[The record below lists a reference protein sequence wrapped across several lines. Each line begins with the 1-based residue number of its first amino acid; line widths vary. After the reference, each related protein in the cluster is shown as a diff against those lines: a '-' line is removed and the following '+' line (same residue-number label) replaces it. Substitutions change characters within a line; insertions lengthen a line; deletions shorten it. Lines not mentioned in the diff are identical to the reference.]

1 METFLALLP
10 VLLLLGLLLGAQWS
24 AAKAGMA
31 SAGAAA
37 IIAVLG
43 FGYGTDGAG
52 LSIALAGPLLEAIFT
67 ALTIIWIVFPALA
80 IHDFQT
86 RSGATSLIGEWLTG
100 LTDDPRVVA
109 LLVAWFFALF
119 LEGAA
124 GFGTPVALAAP
135 LLAGLGFPPVK
146 ALSLALIGHAVG
158 VSFGAVGTPIVPL
171 IDATGLD
178 PRTLS
183 FTIMALHAAL
193 GWMMAALLYVSGSSA
208 RQTTEKGL
216 TSLIWVGSAS
226 AFFLIPAVL
235 IAWAIGPELPTLGG
249 AFFGAILFVG
259 FVRWQKPRGN
269 DKPSPNAKELLRA
282 AAPYLIILGLV
293 LATRLVPPFQHWL
306 RGPTLEWTLE
316 GGFGGTMA
324 PLYHPGTMLF
334 LGLLLTGASRAG
346 GARQIGVA
354 ATAAAVRLPAVA
366 AALVSVLLLAR
377 LMVHSG
383 MIDTLAGAA
392 AATLG
397 SGWAIAAPAA
407 GVLGT
412 FVTGSA
418 TASNILLGSFQ
429 FTTALNTGLSPM
441 LITAGQGVGAAI
453 GNIITPHNIVAGA
466 ATVGLVGREGD
477 VMKRTLPACLL
488 YTAAAGLLVFALSR
502 VG

>member
-1 METFLALLP
+1 VATFLALLP
-10 VLLLLGLLLGAQWS
+10 VLLLLGLLLGARWS

-31 SAGAAA
+31 SAAGAV
-37 IIAVLG
+37 IIAVFGL
-43 FGYGTDGAG
+43 GYGMDGAG
-52 LSIALAGPLLEAIFT
+52 LSVGLTGPLLEAVFT
-67 ALTIIWIVFPALA
+67 ALTILWIVFPALA
-80 IHDFQT
+80 IHDYQT
-86 RSGATSLIGEWLTG
+86 RSGATDLIGRWLAG

-135 LLAGLGFPPVK
+135 LLVGLGFPPVK

-171 IDATGLD
+171 VEATGLD

-183 FTIMALHAAL
+183 VTITLLHAAL
-193 GWMMAALLYVSGSSA
+193 GWMMAALLYRGA
-208 RQTTEKGL
+208 GDGLQTAGKGL
-216 TSLIWVGSAS
+216 AWLIWVGSAS
-226 AFFLIPAVL
+226 AFFLVPAIL

-259 FVRWQKPRGN
+259 LVRWKKPYGN
-269 DKPSPNAKELLRA
+269 AGPSPGAIGLLRA
-282 AAPYLIILGLV
+282 AMPYLMILGLV
-293 LATRLVPPFQHWL
+293 LVTRLVPPLQNWL
-306 RGPTLEWTLE
+306 REPTLQWNLA
-316 GGFGGTMA
+316 GSFGGTIA
-324 PLYHPGTMLF
+324 PLYHPGTMLSV
-334 LGLLLTGASRAG
+334 GLLLTGASHPG
-346 GARQIGVA
+346 GIRRVGMA
-354 ATAAAVRLPAVA
+354 AITAAARVPVVA

-383 MIDTLAGAA
+383 MIDILASAA
-392 AATLG
+392 ATTLG
-397 SGWAIAAPAA
+397 SGWAIASPAA

-418 TASNILLGSFQ
+418 TASNILLGNFQ
-429 FTTALNTGLSPM
+429 YATALSTGLAPM
-441 LITAGQGVGAAI
+441 LVTAGQGVGAAI

-466 ATVGLVGREGD
+466 ATVGLVGREGE

-488 YTAAAGLLVFALSR
+488 YTSVAGLLVFALSR
-502 VG
+502 FA